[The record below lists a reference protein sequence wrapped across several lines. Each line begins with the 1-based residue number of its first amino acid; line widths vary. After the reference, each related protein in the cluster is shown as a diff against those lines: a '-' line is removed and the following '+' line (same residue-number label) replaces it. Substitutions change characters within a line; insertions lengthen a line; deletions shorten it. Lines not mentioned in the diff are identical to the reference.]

1 MTAIDQPR
9 PGRRTAAIAGAGL
22 TEVGKVYGRTS
33 QSLAAEAV
41 RLALADAGLTLSDVD
56 GLLVNAGTSP
66 GLDLTLARH
75 LGLRDLRVLCEVNA
89 FGASAGVMV
98 AQAASAVLAGTA
110 QVVVSVFADAPRQP
124 GGSSG
129 AAYRQSAKQARGF
142 RSAETAAGFTSVN
155 HRYALAASRYMDHY
169 RVPQDHLGAVAVSQ
183 RAWAVDNPVA
193 QLRTPLTLE
202 DYHRSRWI
210 VEPLHLLDCCLV
222 SNGGAAIVVTTP
234 ERAADLAQPPVRV
247 LGWGQAHPGAV
258 LERDSDFGLVTGAAA
273 SGSAALNMAGLTPG
287 DIGVREI
294 YDYYTYTVLVTLED
308 YGFCAKGEGGELA
321 ASGALAPGGTLPT
334 NTGGGQLSAFY
345 LWGMT
350 PLIEAVA
357 QVRGQAG
364 ARQVPRHDTAIVS
377 GNGGVLDHHATLVL
391 GAAR

>member
-1 MTAIDQPR
+1 MQ
-9 PGRRTAAIAGAGL
+9 RTAAIAGAGL

-41 RLALADAGLTLSDVD
+41 RLALADAGLSLSDVD
-56 GLLVNAGTSP
+56 GLLINAGMSS

-75 LGLRDLRVLCEVNA
+75 LGLRDLRMLSEVNA

-98 AQAASAVLAGTA
+98 AQAAMAVLARTA
-110 QVVVSVFADAPRQP
+110 EVVVSVFADTPRQP

-129 AAYRQSAKQARGF
+129 AAYRQSSRRARGF
-142 RSAETAAGFTSVN
+142 RSAETAVGFTSVN
-155 HRYALAASRYMDHY
+155 HRYALAASRYLNHY
-169 RVPQDHLGAVAVSQ
+169 GVPQDHLGAVAVSQ

-222 SNGGAAIVVTTP
+222 SNGGAAVVVTAS

-247 LGWGQAHPGAV
+247 LGWGQAHQGYM
-258 LERDSDFGLVTGAAA
+258 LERGSDFGLVTGAVA

-287 DIGVREI
+287 DIDVREI
-294 YDYYTYTVLVTLED
+294 YDCYTYTVLVTLED
-308 YGFCAKGEGGELA
+308 YGFCGKGEGGELA

-350 PLIEAVA
+350 PLIEAVG

-364 ARQVPRHDTAIVS
+364 TRQVPRHDAAIVS

-391 GAAR
+391 GAA

>member
-1 MTAIDQPR
+1 MTAIDQPV
-9 PGRRTAAIAGAGL
+9 PMRRTAAIVGAGL
-22 TEVGKVYGRTS
+22 TEVGKVYDRTT

-41 RLALADAGLTLSDVD
+41 RLALADAGLSLSDVD
-56 GLLVNAGTSP
+56 GLLINAGTSP

-75 LGLRDLRVLCEVNA
+75 LGLRDLRMLSEVNA

-98 AQAASAVLAGTA
+98 AQAAMAVLTGTA
-110 QVVVSVFADAPRQP
+110 EVVVCVFADTPRQP

-129 AAYRQSAKQARGF
+129 AAYRQSPLRARGF

-155 HRYALAASRYMDHY
+155 HRYALAASRYLNHY
-169 RVPQDHLGAVAVSQ
+169 GVPQDHLGAVAVAQ

-234 ERAADLAQPPVRV
+234 ERAADLGQPPVRV
-247 LGWGQAHPGAV
+247 LGWGQAHPGYV
-258 LERDSDFGLVTGAAA
+258 LERGSDFGLVTGAAA
-273 SGSAALNMAGLTPG
+273 SGPAALNMAGLGPG
-287 DIGVREI
+287 DIDVREI
-294 YDYYTYTVLVTLED
+294 YDCYTYTVLVTLED
-308 YGFCAKGEGGELA
+308 YGFCGKGEGGELA
-321 ASGALAPGGTLPT
+321 ASGALAPGGALPT

-350 PLIEAVA
+350 PLIEAVG

-391 GAAR
+391 GAA